1 MKRLIIQKIVQNNV
15 DFNVKM
21 SSIRWWRMTYDERGS
36 SSAMFSSIFVFSSF
50 ATKQFV
56 ASATVFTILCIFTK
70 FKQACCEFKVCE
82 CYSPFT
88 DCSSPL
94 KECCSSS
101 SKLAHVELSCIFNPA
116 RNCLDSIC
124 QLLSRFTFQ
133 LQMLLMRNLLLLI
146 KFSSCILILELSLS
160 KLSLCNF

>member
-1 MKRLIIQKIVQNNV
+1 MKRLIIQKIVQNKV
-15 DFNVKM
+15 HHRRC
-21 SSIRWWRMTYDERGS
+21 SHPS
-36 SSAMFSSIFVFSSF
+36 SSSLLLQRSNLLHLRPSSPFFASS
-50 ATKQFV
+50 
-56 ASATVFTILCIFTK
+56 K
-70 FKQACCEFKVCE
+70 FQQACCEFKVCE

-94 KECCSSS
+94 KQCSSSS
-101 SKLAHVELSCIFNPA
+101 SKLAHVDLSCFFNPA

-124 QLLSRFTFQ
+124 QLLSRSTFQ
-133 LQMLLMRNLLLLI
+133 LQMLLLRNLLLLI